1 MPSGGGLSFDH
12 SKLTEIIGE
21 FVARRKIGEVFLT
34 DDITDYISKLPIKRF
49 ARKTKQGIPNQSIT
63 FEGSITRKGQF
74 EKSQPYFSGILR
86 TNAIKWN
93 IRYGSYFGHHG
104 IREIKNGEGEI
115 ISHLKT
121 HSAVFYCKTDNLGS
135 FFCVSCGVDITL
147 KPQWAYL
154 RNSEKRSSRPK
165 TIRRDIHCNRCYD
178 RYEIMRFDHTVD
190 VGGGRKTIGGA
201 LSWRIKDRF
210 RHWAG
215 EEE

>member
-1 MPSGGGLSFDH
+1 M
-12 SKLTEIIGE
+12 KVI
-21 FVARRKIGEVFLT
+21 
-34 DDITDYISKLPIKRF
+34 
-49 ARKTKQGIPNQSIT
+49 N
-63 FEGSITRKGQF
+63 
-74 EKSQPYFSGILR
+74 EK
-86 TNAIKWN
+86 
-93 IRYGSYFGHHG
+93 H
-104 IREIKNGEGEI
+104 GEGYAAYNADCVEFAKNLPDESI
-115 ISHLKT
+115 DLSVYSPPFANLYTYSDSVADMGNCDNDAQFFEQYKYLIEEKLRITKPGRLSCVHCCDLPTSKGKDGYIVSHVKT
-121 HSAVFYCKTDNLGS
+121 LHTVIYCKTDNLGS